1 MYLLLHNLATNRFA
15 RLGAVLVL
23 VLVLAIVI
31 ALSSRHTHAQT
42 KTTAVPAC
50 VSQPD
55 TAATQDCVIQL
66 FNWCKVNEPTVEASK
81 CGAAVLT
88 EAAIQR

>member
-15 RLGAVLVL
+15 RLGAVLALCL
-23 VLVLAIVI
+23 VMAFAI
-31 ALSSRHTHAQT
+31 AFSRQHAQP
-42 KTTAVPAC
+42 KTAPVPAC

-55 TAATQDCVIQL
+55 TAATQGCVIQL
-66 FNWCKVNEPTVEASK
+66 FNWCKVNEPTVEESK

-88 EAAIQR
+88 EAAIQH